1 MLLVPNTISPVIIPP
16 DLGKNPST
24 YRRFVKSSFATGI
37 YDDVILFVVNDI
49 GFENVV
55 SVIVA
60 V

>member
-1 MLLVPNTISPVIIPP
+1 MLLVPNAIAPVIVPP
-16 DLGKNPST
+16 VLGKNPST
-24 YRRFVKSSFATGI
+24 YRRFVKSSFANGT

-55 SVIVA
+55 SVNVA